1 MAIYLGSNE
10 LGGGKAPVGS
20 LVYNVAANGDTY
32 VDSNGQTLLKTG
44 VVETDLTVY
53 PGLPSGY
60 STVESYDNTANS
72 GFGGY
77 NYNGVEWDSINNKPL
92 YRSGPFSNMNAYH
105 GYLTLDETDD
115 RFEFTQQSTFHSSK
129 EYSSAPFTDG
139 TTHYVARAYNNG
151 TYNSSAGPRSK
162 TTYDNPSG
170 SNDLNMYMSP
180 VTTYSDTLSG
190 AITFAS
196 SGEIQLS
203 GTPDSGYG
211 HWPGNFIKTS
221 NNFYAT
227 GWVNPSGYGYSSNLH
242 ANNNIVPV
250 TYRYNGTTGAY
261 IATMT
266 GEQIFSDPSSPSN
279 RFYSIKSITN
289 ATGAP
294 RLHPTSG
301 STQFTLTR
309 YNDSTGTPVAESTG
323 SFTVLDYY
331 YTGYL
336 PIIWGDNNGD
346 LYHFSNHR
354 RGTGFGTAKKITFAA
369 GVGLALYT
377 RGLTDDVASQQTGS
391 NAGTGVGPTQTSETT
406 GKRLYVVAK

>member
-1 MAIYLGSNE
+1 MAIYLGTNE

-20 LVYNVAANGDTY
+20 LVYNAAASGDTY

-53 PGLPSGY
+53 PDLPG
-60 STVESYDNTANS
+60 TFATTETYDNTTNA

-77 NYNGVEWDSINNKPL
+77 VYNGVEWDSINNKPL
-92 YRSGPFSNMNAYH
+92 YRGGSYSNMNGYH
-105 GYLTLDETDD
+105 GYITIDETDD
-115 RFEFTQQSTFHSSK
+115 RFEFTHQSSFHSSK
-129 EYSSAPFTDG
+129 EFSSAPFTDG

-151 TYNSSAGPRSK
+151 TYAAASGPRSK
-162 TTYDNPSG
+162 TNYDNPSG
-170 SNDLNMYMSP
+170 THDLNIYMSP
-180 VTTYSDTLSG
+180 VTTYSDTLSE

-196 SGEIQLS
+196 SGEVQLS

-221 NNFYAT
+221 NHFYAT
-227 GWVNPSGYGYSSNLH
+227 GWVNPSGYGYSSNLNPQ
-242 ANNNIVPV
+242 ANIVPI

-266 GEQIFSDPSSPSN
+266 GEQIFADPTSPSN

-289 ATGAP
+289 ESGAPNQHSSTGAA
-294 RLHPTSG
+294 
-301 STQFTLTR
+301 QFTLTR

-323 SFTVLDYY
+323 TFSILAYY

-336 PIIWGDNNGD
+336 PNIWADNNGD
-346 LYHFSNHR
+346 LYHFKTHN
-354 RGTGFGTAKKITFAA
+354 RGTEFGTGKKIQFAS
-369 GVGLALYT
+369 GVGDALYT
-377 RGLTDDVASQQTGS
+377 RGLTESVTATSADVSTAGS
-391 NAGTGVGPTQTSETT
+391 PHLTTEAT